1 MNALSETKRYTDQQL
16 LFLGYLGDEAGGDI
30 VKAMEM
36 AGYDKGYKSTL
47 VRLLKDEIVDVAR
60 DTLAGAS
67 ITAANSLVN
76 VLRDPTKP
84 GTDNILKAAE
94 KILDRSGVVKPDES
108 LNVKI
113 PQGGLFI
120 LPAKGTVTITT
131 NPNKEKV
138 INHEVQLGNEDY
150 EEIIDNEDEA

>member
-1 MNALSETKRYTDQQL
+1 MNEVAQGKRYTDQQL

-30 VKAMEM
+30 DKAMDM
-36 AGYDKGYKSTL
+36 AGYNKGYKSAL

-76 VLRDPTKP
+76 VLRDPTRP

-108 LNVKI
+108 MNIKI
-113 PQGGLFI
+113 PQGGMFI

-131 NPNKEKV
+131 NQNKEKV
-138 INHEVQLGNEDY
+138 IEHEPE
-150 EEIIDNEDEA
+150 EEIYDA

>member
-30 VKAMEM
+30 DKAMDL
-36 AGYDKGYKSTL
+36 AGYNKGYKSAL

-67 ITAANSLVN
+67 ITAANSLIN
-76 VLRDPTKP
+76 VLKDPTKP

-120 LPAKGTVTITT
+120 LPAKGTVTITSG
-131 NPNKEKV
+131 PKEKV

-150 EEIIDNEDEA
+150 EEIIDVEDEA